1 MTYYSARSNED
12 SGEEIPSDLVLSSR
26 DDICPSSPI
35 LTIQVPIFSYQT
47 TQHDEIQSKNK
58 DNENSR
64 NTDDESQNSNNYD
77 KLSINSIKSTLSE

>member
-12 SGEEIPSDLVLSSR
+12 SGEEIPSDLVLSNSYFSR

-35 LTIQVPIFSYQT
+35 LTIQVPIFTYQT

-58 DNENSR
+58 DNEN
-64 NTDDESQNSNNYD
+64 
-77 KLSINSIKSTLSE
+77 